1 MHLPKHVKFIIS
13 EIEKA
18 GFEAYAVGGCVR
30 DTILKREPDDWDI
43 TTSAK
48 PEEIK
53 EIFSHTIDTGIQHG
67 TVTVM
72 VEKTG
77 YEVTTYRIDGEYED
91 HRHPKSVTFTPNLV
105 EDLKRRDFTINAMA
119 YSEKKGLVDEFDGID
134 DMERKLIRCVGNPME
149 RFREDA
155 LRIMRAVR
163 FAAQLGYSIE
173 DKTREAMKILSPN
186 LKDIS
191 AERINVELTKLL
203 VSNHPEL
210 IYDAY
215 KLGITAVVLPE
226 FDIAMNTEQNHPH
239 HCYTVGEHSLR
250 ALMEVENDKVLR
262 YTILLHDIGK
272 PATKTTDEEGL
283 DHFYGHAELSSSMA
297 NEICRR
303 LKFDNDSR
311 NKIVRLI
318 KYHDIKIEETERAVR
333 RAVAK
338 VGEDLFPLLLKVKKA
353 DLQAKSDFKREEN
366 KRILEHIETIYREI
380 LKKNQCL
387 SLKSLAVTGKDLIDH
402 GMKPGKEMGET
413 LQRLLELVLEEP
425 EKNTKEYL
433 LKQI

>member
-318 KYHDIKIEETERAVR
+318 KYHDIKVEETERAVR